1 MRAAILLAGLT
12 LSQAAWAD
20 CVYSGAKRAYIQCI
34 YDAVLTVASDVLGLG
49 GEVDALSIPILILQD
64 SVVELDEDFS
74 LMTSRVTD
82 LETEVGDISTAV
94 TGNTFTINILQDSVV
109 EFDESFS
116 LMTSRVTDLEAD
128 VESADVTI
136 SIVSDSIIE
145 LDEDFSLM
153 STRVTALETTVG
165 ALVTDLSAAQ
175 SEISALQAELA
186 DAEGRLDA
194 EETAGLRS
202 AWISGNSGTISIAQQ
217 HGAPF
222 LSGISKLGVGGY
234 RGSFAAGTWSST
246 PHCFCAPFH
255 FGGVSN
261 MICNIS
267 QVSTTVVDLVV
278 TDVAGTV
285 RDRDAWLFCL
295 QP

>member
-1 MRAAILLAGLT
+1 MRAVVLFTGLT

-20 CVYSGAKRAYIQCI
+20 CVYTGAKGPYVRCI
-34 YDAVLTVASDVLGLG
+34 YDAVLAVAADLLGLESEVEATSSSIPALQAVFGEEFAVLNRRIDHMESDLVSHGTTIDIYHDDVVELEDDFALVTSRVEDLELDLGGVQAEVASHGVTIDIYG
-49 GEVDALSIPILILQD
+49 D
-64 SVVELDEDFS
+64 SVVELED
-74 LMTSRVTD
+74 
-82 LETEVGDISTAV
+82 
-94 TGNTFTINILQDSVV
+94 
-109 EFDESFS
+109 
-116 LMTSRVTDLEAD
+116 
-128 VESADVTI
+128 
-136 SIVSDSIIE
+136 
-145 LDEDFSLM
+145 DFGIM
-153 STRVTALETTVG
+153 SSRVTALETTVG
-165 ALVTDLSAAQ
+165 TLVTELSAAQ
-175 SEISALQAELA
+175 SAISNLETELA

-255 FGGVSN
+255 FGGLSN